1 MLCFAAGFASIFVF
15 YNALGLLLQVRASS
29 ATPEPATPEPAFG
42 SIGSGSVSDHRAA
55 CCTCRTCTT
64 SARDASP
71 HSGASSTPAPQL
83 AGRPPRC
90 RLWQMCSWASA
101 LAIN

>member
-29 ATPEPATPEPAFG
+29 ATPEPATLEPAFG
-42 SIGSGSVSDHRAA
+42 WIGPGSVSDHRAA
-55 CCTCRTCTT
+55 CWTCRTCTT

-71 HSGASSTPAPQL
+71 HDLSL
-83 AGRPPRC
+83 
-90 RLWQMCSWASA
+90 
-101 LAIN
+101 IHI